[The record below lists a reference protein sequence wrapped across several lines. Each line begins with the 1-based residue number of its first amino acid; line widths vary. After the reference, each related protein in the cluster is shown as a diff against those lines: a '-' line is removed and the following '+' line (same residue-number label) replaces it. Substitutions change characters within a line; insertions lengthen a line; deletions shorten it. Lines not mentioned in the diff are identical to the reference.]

1 MEVQDATF
9 ISDILVS
16 PCITRILRL
25 EKINMLVISPTYAKI
40 GVSGI
45 PDSENRGSDGG
56 NKLSDNGCWCLQ
68 CIWYTSPWLLRVS
81 VVHILKQ

>member
-1 MEVQDATF
+1 MQLSSITF
-9 ISDILVS
+9 LVS

-56 NKLSDNGCWCLQ
+56 NKLSDNRCWCLQ
-68 CIWYTSPWLLRVS
+68 CIWCTSP
-81 VVHILKQ
+81 